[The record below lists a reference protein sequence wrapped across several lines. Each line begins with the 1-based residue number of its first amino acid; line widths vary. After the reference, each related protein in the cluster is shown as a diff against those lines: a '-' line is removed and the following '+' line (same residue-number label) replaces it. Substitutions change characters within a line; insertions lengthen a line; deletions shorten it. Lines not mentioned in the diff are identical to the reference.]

1 MEVLYPRC
9 AGLDVHNDVVLG
21 CMRYASTPV
30 QQQQVRG
37 FRTTA
42 SGMLDLPEW
51 LDSYSCTHVAMETTG
66 DG

>member
-9 AGLDVHNDVVLG
+9 AGLDVHNDV
-21 CMRYASTPV
+21 V

-51 LDSYSCTHVAMETTG
+51 LDSNSCTHVAMETTG